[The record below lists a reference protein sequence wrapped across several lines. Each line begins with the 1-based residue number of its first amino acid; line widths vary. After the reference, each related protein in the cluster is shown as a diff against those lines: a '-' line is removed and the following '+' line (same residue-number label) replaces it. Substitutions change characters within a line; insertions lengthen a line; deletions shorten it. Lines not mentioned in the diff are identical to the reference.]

1 MPLSTPVT
9 ISAPPSEGWS
19 SINSYDGNGT
29 FEYLGFARSK
39 QALLYTFPGVTV
51 SKANPAV
58 ITSVA
63 HGMLPASAVKIS
75 GATAGWVTINAV
87 WAITVIDADTF
98 SIPLN
103 SSGFSGTFDGI
114 VTTFAPR
121 TNALCWAI
129 QRNFYDG
136 SARAIRAAY
145 ANDPTNT
152 GGTPAP
158 IFAWDSRTTYTY
170 S

>member
-19 SINSYDGNGT
+19 SINSYDGSGN

-39 QALLYTFPGVTV
+39 QSILYQFPGVTV

-63 HGMLPASAVKIS
+63 HGMLAGSAVKIS
-75 GATAGWVTINAV
+75 GATAGCVTIIGV
-87 WAITVIDADTF
+87 WAITIIDADTF
-98 SIPLN
+98 SIPLD
-103 SSGFSGTFDGI
+103 SSGFAGTFDGI

-121 TNALCWAI
+121 TNALCWSI
-129 QRNFYDG
+129 QKNFYDG
-136 SARAIRAAY
+136 SSRAIRSAY